1 MSPHSRHSIQSA
13 SGSRATIRTRGCL
26 QGFSISLVG
35 GSRFAI
41 GDWFGFI
48 FGPKRALIGAGSRIA
63 AYFKLVVTVVNGF
76 LGQPFGC
83 GGAIPKRMD
92 ESRAVRVA
100 GFFYGIGKIPDD
112 RASWMATRVTALA
125 S

>member
-1 MSPHSRHSIQSA
+1 M
-13 SGSRATIRTRGCL
+13 
-26 QGFSISLVG
+26 
-35 GSRFAI
+35 
-41 GDWFGFI
+41 
-48 FGPKRALIGAGSRIA
+48 GAGSRIA

-83 GGAIPKRMD
+83 GGAISERMD

-100 GFFYGIGKIPDD
+100 GFFYGMGKIPDD